1 MLQSGGMTY
10 ALKVLEWNV
19 GGSGVIKA
27 QLTKAVAGG
36 ALCDAVIYPKE
47 PKGAG
52 ALTEVRGFTVKKP
65 EVTGLSES
73 GGKIGVT
80 MTITGKFFG
89 YKKGKVYLET
99 GGVRK
104 SCKILSWP
112 ATPEA
117 GTGTGQIQFV
127 VPKLASG
134 IYRVVVQ
141 NKVGEDTYDIFGVA
155 P

>member
-1 MLQSGGMTY
+1 VLQSGGVTY

-19 GGSGVIKA
+19 GGNGVIKA
-27 QLTKAVAGG
+27 QLAKAVAGG
-36 ALCDAVIYPKE
+36 ALCDVVIYPKE

-52 ALTEVRGFTVKKP
+52 ALTELSGFTVKKP
-65 EVTGLSES
+65 EITKLSTNEDV
-73 GGKIGVT
+73 IGAT
-80 MTITGKFFG
+80 IAITGKFFG